1 MARPDSVLYIQSRE
15 PVQHA
20 NAVDVGSAARIVSSL
35 QVQAARMPVTRR
47 KLASM
52 PTLQPEDIEYADQ
65 TWNA

>member
-1 MARPDSVLYIQSRE
+1 
-15 PVQHA
+15 VQHA